1 MLCLFAVLRSP
12 LPRMYPWKGRY
23 NVSSWIWV
31 SIKYTIDRRKVR
43 KSRREYILLSLC
55 PLFRVFHPFDLSV
68 VSQFFTVE
76 IFQTFVL
83 PLFAIPNDIDDPGS
97 IIESYPDECIILRIN
112 FFMSS
117 EIERHN
123 YRKFDIEEC
132 VVYYNFRIWL
142 ALYARKSIRY

>member
-1 MLCLFAVLRSP
+1 MPAISRL
-12 LPRMYPWKGRY
+12 
-23 NVSSWIWV
+23 SS
-31 SIKYTIDRRKVR
+31 
-43 KSRREYILLSLC
+43 
-55 PLFRVFHPFDLSV
+55 FRLTV

-83 PLFAIPNDIDDPGS
+83 SLFAIPNDIDDPGS

-132 VVYYNFRIWL
+132 VVYYNFRI
-142 ALYARKSIRY
+142 